1 MGRAAIINS
10 ETKIVENVILTD
22 DAEGEEVSYT
32 PPEGSELIP
41 DPDGTAWI
49 GSTWNGT
56 EFSTPP
62 PEPDP
67 EPIGE

>member
-10 ETKIVENVILTD
+10 ETKIAENIIVTD
-22 DAEGEEVSYT
+22 DEEGGSVFT

-49 GSTWNGT
+49 GSTWDGS
-56 EFSTPP
+56 EFSPPP

-67 EPIGE
+67 EPNGE